1 MIGVVHFLSAIL
13 VLPVKSRLRR
23 FVDGILIRL
32 RFTWIGIIH
41 LDIKTWKCIN
51 IQYFLHKVPYFHE
64 IASSS
69 STERRFLR
77 QRRILQS
84 MEIRLIDPGLTMFES
99 DPHRECIANLRYSA
113 PEAMLSLKSS
123 FSRDIWSIVCTL
135 VEFATDKVHFRSA
148 QHTKA
153 EYLAVIEGFTG
164 SIIED
169 WECRAID
176 GEYRGRFRMLRRSP
190 LHLHR
195 DNMRGTKYIDV
206 SDY

>member
-1 MIGVVHFLSAIL
+1 M
-13 VLPVKSRLRR
+13 
-23 FVDGILIRL
+23 
-32 RFTWIGIIH
+32 
-41 LDIKTWKCIN
+41 
-51 IQYFLHKVPYFHE
+51 QYFLHKVPYLHE

-69 STERRFLR
+69 STERGFLR

-84 MEIRLIDPGLTMFES
+84 MEIRLVES
-99 DPHRECIANLRYSA
+99 DPHRECMANLRYSA
-113 PEAMLSLKSS
+113 PVVMLSLKSS

-135 VEFATDKVHFRSA
+135 VEFVTGKVHFRSA

-164 SIIED
+164 SRIED

-176 GEYRGRFRMLRRSP
+176 GEYRGRFRMLCRSP

>member
-1 MIGVVHFLSAIL
+1 
-13 VLPVKSRLRR
+13 
-23 FVDGILIRL
+23 
-32 RFTWIGIIH
+32 
-41 LDIKTWKCIN
+41 
-51 IQYFLHKVPYFHE
+51 
-64 IASSS
+64 
-69 STERRFLR
+69 
-77 QRRILQS
+77 
-84 MEIRLIDPGLTMFES
+84 MEIRLIDIGLTMSES
-99 DPHRECIANLRYSA
+99 DPHRECMANLRYPA
-113 PEAMLSLKSS
+113 PEA
-123 FSRDIWSIVCTL
+123 IIVCTL

-164 SIIED
+164 SRIED

>member
-1 MIGVVHFLSAIL
+1 
-13 VLPVKSRLRR
+13 
-23 FVDGILIRL
+23 
-32 RFTWIGIIH
+32 
-41 LDIKTWKCIN
+41 
-51 IQYFLHKVPYFHE
+51 
-64 IASSS
+64 
-69 STERRFLR
+69 
-77 QRRILQS
+77 

-135 VEFATDKVHFRSA
+135 VEFATGKVLFRSD
-148 QHTKA
+148 QRTKA

-195 DNMRGTKYIDV
+195 DNMRGTKNIDV